1 MSFFYYIMNIEGQAK
16 ESLEMI
22 YQVSDLNIINNEHY
36 NTIKD
41 KCFTTLEEIPLS
53 NHYVIDT
60 ETCRTQKEMLLDTN
74 MEQQVKTYAF
84 GAMAI
89 GDKDNNM
96 FVCETWEMFFENV
109 YNTIANN
116 LNFYLKK
123 NQKRD
128 KKNLDVTIKVG
139 VHNVKYE
146 NSFMQYVL
154 NNLGYVYST
163 GVIAYNDKKGCSFN
177 KVMLDTG
184 CYNITQANGVHYGA
198 KVCLQ
203 DTIKHQKVITK
214 GKNKGKVTD
223 QEVKIYIE
231 FWDTLKVAQTSLEK
245 AYKFVEMEEMYYKLN
260 NEYDYD
266 RVREDGH
273 ILDAL
278 ELEYLYNDL
287 YATKKLV
294 EDFYYDTLLTF
305 QGKEKT
311 IYLSDNLKTSASI
324 AFNTAIAYT
333 FSNGE
338 SEIMDIK
345 EARENFN
352 EHFEID
358 KRIELSQK
366 IKDMERYSYRGGWT
380 HANLKYINQIV
391 EKHGVSID
399 KNSSYPA
406 QMCYGLL
413 PYGAPIEFDSIEE
426 MRAYMEEMNID
437 MSDHVYIINTGF
449 DYVKP
454 KKKEYD
460 LEVIQLGSVNATME
474 FKKMSFE
481 MEGKVIQNG
490 NTFINR
496 NYWDNENKIQIYKK
510 GVQEIANYSFTITN
524 VEHDFLNKYYDFG
537 YHAELDFIDEDIT
550 FSELKTGKVL
560 LYKAERGLLREY
572 IEELYLMKDE
582 VKRRINKGE
591 KGLDAL
597 YSSIKVLLNS
607 LYGKFGSKVRKT
619 LDNLFLNDDGIFS
632 WDIGCKKELREN
644 GNEIDLL
651 EYDSEEYYVPF
662 ASFVTANAR
671 VEIQTMIIE
680 AIGVENFLYT
690 DTDSIYCSLTKE
702 QLIEALKKIDYELD
716 GYELGKWDLEHVF
729 DKFKSL
735 GAKKY
740 MLYDT
745 KSESICVAC
754 AGVPKKAQ
762 SILAKQ
768 GFNEF
773 YLGKAIEGKLQSKQV
788 KGGTLLTNID
798 FVIQN
803 TTYVPH

>member
-1 MSFFYYIMNIEGQAK
+1 MK
-16 ESLEMI
+16 
-22 YQVSDLNIINNEHY
+22 YQVTKLNVINQEHY
-36 NTIKD
+36 DIIKD
-41 KCFTTLEEIPLS
+41 KCFTELSEIPLTT
-53 NHYVIDT
+53 HYVLDT
-60 ETCRTQKEMLLDTN
+60 ETCRTNEEMLLNTN
-74 MEQQVKTYAF
+74 MEQEVKTYAV
-84 GAMAI
+84 GVMSV
-89 GDKDNNM
+89 GDKDSNM
-96 FVCETWEMFFENV
+96 FVCETWEMFFENIYKTV
-109 YNTIANN
+109 QAN
-116 LNFYLKK
+116 LKFYLKN

-128 KKNLDVTIKVG
+128 KKNLDITIKIG

-154 NNLGYVYST
+154 NNLGYIYST

-184 CYNITQANGVHYGA
+184 CYNMTQANGVHYGA
-198 KVCLQ
+198 KVCLK
-203 DTIKHQKVITK
+203 DTIINQKIISK
-214 GKNKGKVTD
+214 GKNKGKLVE
-223 QEVKIYIE
+223 QEIKIYLE

-245 AYKFVEMEEMYYKLN
+245 AHKFVEMDEMYYKLN
-260 NEYDYD
+260 TEYNYD
-266 RVREDGH
+266 KVRSNGH

-294 EDFYYDTLLTF
+294 EDFYYATLLTF

-311 IYLSDNLKTSASI
+311 IYLNDNLKTSASI

-338 SEIMDIK
+338 NEITDIK
-345 EARENFN
+345 GARENFN

-358 KRIELSQK
+358 KRIELKQE
-366 IKDMERYSYRGGWT
+366 IKDMERLSYRGGWT
-380 HANLKYINQIV
+380 HANLKHINKIV
-391 EKHGVSID
+391 EKQGVSID

-413 PYGAPIEFDSIEE
+413 PYGAPIEFNSIKDMKE
-426 MRAYMEEMNID
+426 YMKENELTMD
-437 MSDHVYIINTGF
+437 DHVFIINTGF
-449 DYVKP
+449 DYVRP
-454 KKKEYD
+454 KSEKYD

-481 MEGKVIQNG
+481 HGAKVVQNG

-496 NYWDNENKIQIYKK
+496 NYWGEDNKIQIYKK
-510 GVQEIANYSFTITN
+510 GCEEIANYNFTITN
-524 VEHDFLNKYYDFG
+524 VEYDFLNKYYEFG
-537 YHAELDFIDEDIT
+537 YHGEIDFIDDEIT
-550 FSELKTGKVL
+550 FEGLRTGKVL
-560 LYKAERGLLREY
+560 LYKAERGILREY

-619 LDNLFLNDDGIFS
+619 LDNLFLNDEGIFS

-671 VEIQTMIIE
+671 VEIQTMVIE

-702 QLIEALKKIDYELD
+702 QLIEALKKINYELD
-716 GYELGKWDLEHVF
+716 GYELGKWDLEHEF
-729 DKFKSL
+729 NKFKSL

-745 KSESICVAC
+745 KIEKICVAC

-768 GFNEF
+768 GFDKF

-803 TTYVPH
+803 TTYIPH

>member
-1 MSFFYYIMNIEGQAK
+1 MK
-16 ESLEMI
+16 
-22 YQVSDLNIINNEHY
+22 YQVAKLNVINEEHY
-36 NTIKD
+36 NIIKE
-41 KCFTTLEEIPLS
+41 KCFTELSEIPLT
-53 NHYVIDT
+53 NHYVLDT
-60 ETCRTQKEMLLDTN
+60 ETCRTNKAMLLDTN
-74 MEQQVKTYAF
+74 MEQEVKTYAV
-84 GAMAI
+84 GVMSV

-96 FVCETWEMFFENV
+96 FVCETWEMFFENIYKTV
-109 YNTIANN
+109 QAN
-116 LNFYLKK
+116 LNFYLKN

-128 KKNLDVTIKVG
+128 KKNLDITIKVG

-184 CYNITQANGVHYGA
+184 CYNITQANGVHYGS
-198 KVCLQ
+198 KVCLK
-203 DTIKHQKVITK
+203 DTIINQKIISK
-214 GKNKGKVTD
+214 GKNKGKLVE
-223 QEVKIYIE
+223 QEIKIYLE

-245 AYKFVEMEEMYYKLN
+245 AHKFVEMDEMYYKLN
-260 NEYDYD
+260 EEYDYD
-266 RVREDGH
+266 KVRSNGH

-294 EDFYYDTLLTF
+294 EDFYYNTLLTF
-305 QGKEKT
+305 KGKEKT
-311 IYLSDNLKTSASI
+311 IYLNDNLKTSASI

-338 SEIMDIK
+338 SEITDIK
-345 EARENFN
+345 GARELFN

-358 KRIELSQK
+358 KRIGLKQE
-366 IKDMERYSYRGGWT
+366 IKDMERLSYRGGWT
-380 HANLKYINQIV
+380 HANLKHINNIV
-391 EKHGVSID
+391 EKNGTSID

-406 QMCYGLL
+406 QMCFGLL
-413 PYGAPIEFDSIEE
+413 PYGAPIEFNSIED
-426 MRAYMEEMNID
+426 MREYMKENNLAMDN
-437 MSDHVYIINTGF
+437 HVFIINTGF
-449 DYVKP
+449 DYVRP
-454 KKKEYD
+454 KCEKYD

-474 FKKMSFE
+474 FKKMAFKH
-481 MEGKVIQNG
+481 EGKVVQNG

-496 NYWDNENKIQIYKK
+496 NYWDEDNKIQIYKK
-510 GVQEIANYSFTITN
+510 GCEEIANYNFTITN
-524 VEHDFLNKYYDFG
+524 VEYDFLSKYYEFG
-537 YHAELDFIDEDIT
+537 YHSEIDFIDDEIT
-550 FSELKTGKVL
+550 FGELKTGKVL
-560 LYKAERGLLREY
+560 LYKAEKGLLREY

-619 LDNLFLNDDGIFS
+619 LDNLFLNDEGIFA
-632 WDIGCKKELREN
+632 WDIGCKKELRRNE
-644 GNEIDLL
+644 NEIDLL

-662 ASFVTANAR
+662 ASFVTAYAR
-671 VEIQTMIIE
+671 VEIQTIVIE
-680 AIGVENFLYT
+680 AIGVDNFLYT

-702 QLIEALKKIDYELD
+702 QLIEALKKINYELD
-716 GYELGKWDLEHVF
+716 GYELGKWDLEHEF
-729 DKFKSL
+729 NKFKSL

-745 KSESICVAC
+745 KSEKICVAC

-773 YLGKAIEGKLQSKQV
+773 YLGKAIDGKLQSKQV

-803 TTYVPH
+803 TTYIAH

>member
-1 MSFFYYIMNIEGQAK
+1 MK
-16 ESLEMI
+16 
-22 YQVSDLNIINNEHY
+22 YQVTKLNVINQEHY
-36 NTIKD
+36 DIIKD
-41 KCFTTLEEIPLS
+41 KCFTELSEIPLTT
-53 NHYVIDT
+53 HYVLDT
-60 ETCRTQKEMLLDTN
+60 ETCRTKEEMLLNTN
-74 MEQQVKTYAF
+74 MEQEVKTYAV
-84 GAMAI
+84 GVMSV
-89 GDKDNNM
+89 GDKDSNM
-96 FVCETWEMFFENV
+96 FVCETWEMFFENIYKTV
-109 YNTIANN
+109 QAN
-116 LNFYLKK
+116 LKFYLKN

-128 KKNLDVTIKVG
+128 KKNLDITIKIG

-154 NNLGYVYST
+154 NNLGYIYSA

-198 KVCLQ
+198 KVCLK
-203 DTIKHQKVITK
+203 DTIINQKIISK
-214 GKNKGKVTD
+214 GKNKGKLVE
-223 QEVKIYIE
+223 QEIKIYLE

-245 AYKFVEMEEMYYKLN
+245 AHKFVEMDEMYYKLN
-260 NEYDYD
+260 TEYNYD
-266 RVREDGH
+266 KVRSNGH

-294 EDFYYDTLLTF
+294 EDFYYATLLTF

-311 IYLSDNLKTSASI
+311 IYLNDNLKTSASI

-338 SEIMDIK
+338 NEITDIK
-345 EARENFN
+345 GARENFN

-358 KRIELSQK
+358 KRIELKQE
-366 IKDMERYSYRGGWT
+366 IKDMERLSYRGGWT
-380 HANLKYINQIV
+380 HANLKHINKIV
-391 EKHGVSID
+391 EKQGVSID

-413 PYGAPIEFDSIEE
+413 PYGAPIEFNSIEDMKE
-426 MRAYMEEMNID
+426 YMKENELTMD
-437 MSDHVYIINTGF
+437 DHVFIINTGF
-449 DYVKP
+449 DYVRP
-454 KKKEYD
+454 KSEKYD

-481 MEGKVIQNG
+481 HGAKVVQNG

-496 NYWDNENKIQIYKK
+496 NYWGEDNKIQIYKK
-510 GVQEIANYSFTITN
+510 GCEEIANYNFTITN
-524 VEHDFLNKYYDFG
+524 VEYDFLNKYYEFG
-537 YHAELDFIDEDIT
+537 YHGEIDFIDDEIT
-550 FSELKTGKVL
+550 FEGLRTGKVL
-560 LYKAERGLLREY
+560 LYKAERGILREY

-619 LDNLFLNDDGIFS
+619 LDNLFLNDEGIFS

-671 VEIQTMIIE
+671 VEIQTMVIE

-702 QLIEALKKIDYELD
+702 QLIEALKKINYELD
-716 GYELGKWDLEHVF
+716 GYELGKWDLEHEF
-729 DKFKSL
+729 NKFKSL

-745 KSESICVAC
+745 KIEKICVAC

-768 GFNEF
+768 GFDKF

-803 TTYVPH
+803 TTYIPH

>member
-1 MSFFYYIMNIEGQAK
+1 MK
-16 ESLEMI
+16 
-22 YQVSDLNIINNEHY
+22 YQVTKLNVINQEHY
-36 NTIKD
+36 DIIKD
-41 KCFTTLEEIPLS
+41 KCFTELSEIPLTT
-53 NHYVIDT
+53 HYVLDT
-60 ETCRTQKEMLLDTN
+60 ETCRTNEEMLLNTN
-74 MEQQVKTYAF
+74 MEQEVKTYAV
-84 GAMAI
+84 GVMSV
-89 GDKDNNM
+89 GDKDSNM
-96 FVCETWEMFFENV
+96 FVCETWEMFFENIYKTV
-109 YNTIANN
+109 QAN
-116 LNFYLKK
+116 LKFYLKN

-128 KKNLDVTIKVG
+128 KKNLDITIKIG

-154 NNLGYVYST
+154 NNLGYIYSA

-198 KVCLQ
+198 KVCLK
-203 DTIKHQKVITK
+203 DTIINQKIISK
-214 GKNKGKVTD
+214 GKNKGKLVE
-223 QEVKIYIE
+223 QEIKIYLE

-245 AYKFVEMEEMYYKLN
+245 AHKFVEMDEMYYKLN
-260 NEYDYD
+260 TEYNYD
-266 RVREDGH
+266 KVRSNGH

-294 EDFYYDTLLTF
+294 EDFYYATLLTF

-311 IYLSDNLKTSASI
+311 IYLNDNLKTSASI

-338 SEIMDIK
+338 NEITDIK
-345 EARENFN
+345 GARENFN

-358 KRIELSQK
+358 KRIELKQE
-366 IKDMERYSYRGGWT
+366 IKDMERLSYRGGWT
-380 HANLKYINQIV
+380 HANLKHINKIV
-391 EKHGVSID
+391 EKQGVSID

-413 PYGAPIEFDSIEE
+413 PYGAPIEFNSIKDMKE
-426 MRAYMEEMNID
+426 YMKENELTMD
-437 MSDHVYIINTGF
+437 DHVFIINTGF
-449 DYVKP
+449 DYVRP
-454 KKKEYD
+454 KSEKYD

-481 MEGKVIQNG
+481 HGGKVVQNG

-496 NYWDNENKIQIYKK
+496 NYWDEDNKIQIYKK
-510 GVQEIANYSFTITN
+510 GCEEIANYNFTITN
-524 VEHDFLNKYYDFG
+524 VEYDFLNKYYEFG
-537 YHAELDFIDEDIT
+537 YHGEIDFIDDEIT
-550 FSELKTGKVL
+550 FEGLRTGKVL
-560 LYKAERGLLREY
+560 LYKAERGILREY

-619 LDNLFLNDDGIFS
+619 LDNLFLNDEGIFS

-671 VEIQTMIIE
+671 VEIQTMVIE

-702 QLIEALKKIDYELD
+702 QLIEALKKINYELD
-716 GYELGKWDLEHVF
+716 GYELGKWDLEHEF
-729 DKFKSL
+729 NKFKSL

-745 KSESICVAC
+745 KIEKICVAC

-768 GFNEF
+768 GFDKF

-803 TTYVPH
+803 TTYIPH

>member
-1 MSFFYYIMNIEGQAK
+1 MK
-16 ESLEMI
+16 
-22 YQVSDLNIINNEHY
+22 YQVTKLNVINQEHY
-36 NTIKD
+36 DIIKD
-41 KCFTTLEEIPLS
+41 KCFTELSEIPLTT
-53 NHYVIDT
+53 HYVLDT
-60 ETCRTQKEMLLDTN
+60 ETCRTNEEMLLNTN
-74 MEQQVKTYAF
+74 MEQEVKTYAV
-84 GAMAI
+84 GVMSV
-89 GDKDNNM
+89 GDKDSNM
-96 FVCETWEMFFENV
+96 FVCETWEMFFENIYKTV
-109 YNTIANN
+109 QAN
-116 LNFYLKK
+116 LKFYLKN

-128 KKNLDVTIKVG
+128 KKNLDITIKIG

-154 NNLGYVYST
+154 NNLGYIYSA

-198 KVCLQ
+198 KVCLK
-203 DTIKHQKVITK
+203 DTIINQKIISK
-214 GKNKGKVTD
+214 GKNKGKLVE
-223 QEVKIYIE
+223 QEIKIYLE

-245 AYKFVEMEEMYYKLN
+245 AHKFVEMDEMYYKLN
-260 NEYDYD
+260 TEYNYD
-266 RVREDGH
+266 KVRSNGH

-311 IYLSDNLKTSASI
+311 IYLNDNLKTSASI

-338 SEIMDIK
+338 NEITDIK
-345 EARENFN
+345 GARENFN

-358 KRIELSQK
+358 KRIELKQE
-366 IKDMERYSYRGGWT
+366 IKDMERLSYRGGWT
-380 HANLKYINQIV
+380 HANLKHINKIV
-391 EKHGVSID
+391 EKQGVSID

-413 PYGAPIEFDSIEE
+413 PYGAPIEFNSIEDMKE
-426 MRAYMEEMNID
+426 YMKENELTMD
-437 MSDHVYIINTGF
+437 DHVFIINTGF
-449 DYVKP
+449 DYVRP
-454 KKKEYD
+454 KSEKYD

-481 MEGKVIQNG
+481 HGAKVVQNG

-496 NYWDNENKIQIYKK
+496 NYWGEDNKIQIYKK
-510 GVQEIANYSFTITN
+510 GCEEIANYNFTITN
-524 VEHDFLNKYYDFG
+524 VEYDFLNKYYEFG
-537 YHAELDFIDEDIT
+537 YHGEIDFIDDEIT
-550 FSELKTGKVL
+550 FEGLRTGKVL
-560 LYKAERGLLREY
+560 LYKAERGILREY

-619 LDNLFLNDDGIFS
+619 LDNLFLNDEGIFS

-671 VEIQTMIIE
+671 VEIQTMVIE

-702 QLIEALKKIDYELD
+702 QLIEALKKINYELD
-716 GYELGKWDLEHVF
+716 GYELGKWDLEHEF
-729 DKFKSL
+729 NKFKSL

-745 KSESICVAC
+745 KIEKICVAC

-768 GFNEF
+768 GFDKF

-803 TTYVPH
+803 TIYIPH

>member
-1 MSFFYYIMNIEGQAK
+1 MK
-16 ESLEMI
+16 
-22 YQVSDLNIINNEHY
+22 YQVTKLNVINQEHY
-36 NTIKD
+36 DIIKE
-41 KCFTTLEEIPLS
+41 KCFTELSEIPLT
-53 NHYVIDT
+53 NHYVLDT
-60 ETCRTQKEMLLDTN
+60 ETCRTSREMLLDTN
-74 MEQQVKTYAF
+74 MEQEVKSYAV
-84 GAMAI
+84 GVMSV

-96 FVCETWEMFFENV
+96 FVCETWEMFFENIYKTV
-109 YNTIANN
+109 QANS
-116 LNFYLKK
+116 NFYLKN

-128 KKNLDVTIKVG
+128 KKNLDITIKIG

-154 NNLGYVYST
+154 NNLGYVYSA

-198 KVCLQ
+198 KVCLK
-203 DTIKHQKVITK
+203 DTIINQKIISK
-214 GKNKGKVTD
+214 GKNKGKIVD
-223 QEVKIYIE
+223 QEIKIYLE

-245 AYKFVEMEEMYYKLN
+245 AHKFVEMDEMYYKLN
-260 NEYDYD
+260 KEYDYD
-266 RVREDGH
+266 MVRDNGH

-305 QGKEKT
+305 QGKDKT

-338 SEIMDIK
+338 NEITDIK

-358 KRIELSQK
+358 KRIELKQE
-366 IKDMERYSYRGGWT
+366 IKDMERLSYRGGWT
-380 HANLKYINQIV
+380 HANLKHINKIV
-391 EKHGVSID
+391 EKQGVSID

-413 PYGAPIEFDSIEE
+413 PYGAPIEFNSIEDMKE
-426 MRAYMEEMNID
+426 YMNENELTMDN
-437 MSDHVYIINTGF
+437 HVFIINSGF
-449 DYVKP
+449 DYVRP
-454 KKKEYD
+454 KCEKYD
-460 LEVIQLGSVNATME
+460 LEVIQLGSVNATRE
-474 FKKMSFE
+474 FKKMVFE
-481 MEGKVIQNG
+481 HEGKVVQNG

-496 NYWDNENKIQIYKK
+496 NYWNEGSKIQIYKK
-510 GVQEIANYSFTITN
+510 GCEEIANYNFTITN
-524 VEHDFLNKYYDFG
+524 VEYDFLNKYYEFG
-537 YHAELDFIDEDIT
+537 YHGEIDFIDDEIT
-550 FSELKTGKVL
+550 FEGLRTGKVL
-560 LYKAERGLLREY
+560 LYKAERGILREY

-619 LDNLFLNDDGIFS
+619 LDKLFLNDDGIFS

-671 VEIQTMIIE
+671 VEIQTMVIE

-702 QLIEALKKIDYELD
+702 QLIEALKKINYELD
-716 GYELGKWDLEHVF
+716 GYELGKWDLEHEF

-740 MLYDT
+740 MLHDT
-745 KSESICVAC
+745 NSNKLCVAC

>member
-1 MSFFYYIMNIEGQAK
+1 MK
-16 ESLEMI
+16 
-22 YQVSDLNIINNEHY
+22 YQVTKLNVINQEHY
-36 NTIKD
+36 DIIKE
-41 KCFTTLEEIPLS
+41 KCFTELSEIPLT
-53 NHYVIDT
+53 NHYVLDT
-60 ETCRTQKEMLLDTN
+60 ETCRTSREMLLDTN
-74 MEQQVKTYAF
+74 MEQEVKSYAV
-84 GAMAI
+84 GVMSV

-96 FVCETWEMFFENV
+96 FVCETWEMFFENIYKTV
-109 YNTIANN
+109 QAN
-116 LNFYLKK
+116 LNFYLKN

-128 KKNLDVTIKVG
+128 KKNLDITIKIG

-198 KVCLQ
+198 KVCLK
-203 DTIKHQKVITK
+203 DTIINQKIISK
-214 GKNKGKVTD
+214 GKNKGKIVD
-223 QEVKIYIE
+223 QEIKIYLE

-245 AYKFVEMEEMYYKLN
+245 AHKFVEMDEMYYKLN
-260 NEYDYD
+260 KEYDYD
-266 RVREDGH
+266 MVRDNGY

-305 QGKEKT
+305 QGKDKT

-338 SEIMDIK
+338 NEITDIK

-358 KRIELSQK
+358 KRIELKQE
-366 IKDMERYSYRGGWT
+366 IKDMERLSYRGGWT
-380 HANLKYINQIV
+380 HANLKHINKIV
-391 EKHGVSID
+391 EKQGVSID

-413 PYGAPIEFDSIEE
+413 PYGAPIEFNSIEDMKE
-426 MRAYMEEMNID
+426 YMNENELTMDN
-437 MSDHVYIINTGF
+437 HVFIINSGF
-449 DYVKP
+449 DYVRP
-454 KKKEYD
+454 KCEKYD
-460 LEVIQLGSVNATME
+460 LEVIQLGSVNATRE
-474 FKKMSFE
+474 FKKMAFE
-481 MEGKVIQNG
+481 HEGKVVQNG

-496 NYWDNENKIQIYKK
+496 NYWNEDSKIQIYKK
-510 GVQEIANYSFTITN
+510 GCEEIANYNFTITN
-524 VEHDFLNKYYDFG
+524 VEYDFLNKYYEFG
-537 YHAELDFIDEDIT
+537 YHGEIDFIDDEIT
-550 FSELKTGKVL
+550 FEGLRTGKVL
-560 LYKAERGLLREY
+560 LYKAERGILREY

-671 VEIQTMIIE
+671 VEIQTMVIE

-702 QLIEALKKIDYELD
+702 QLIEALKKINYELD
-716 GYELGKWDLEHVF
+716 GYELGKWDLEHEF

-740 MLYDT
+740 MLHDT
-745 KSESICVAC
+745 NSNKLCVAC

-773 YLGKAIEGKLQSKQV
+773 YLGKVIEGKLQSKQV

>member
-1 MSFFYYIMNIEGQAK
+1 MK
-16 ESLEMI
+16 
-22 YQVSDLNIINNEHY
+22 YQVTKLNVINQEHY
-36 NTIKD
+36 DIIKD
-41 KCFTTLEEIPLS
+41 KCFTELSEIPLTT
-53 NHYVIDT
+53 HYVLDT
-60 ETCRTQKEMLLDTN
+60 ETCRTKEEMLLNTN
-74 MEQQVKTYAF
+74 MEQEVKTYAV
-84 GAMAI
+84 GVMSV
-89 GDKDNNM
+89 GDKDSNM
-96 FVCETWEMFFENV
+96 FVCETWEMFFENIYKTV
-109 YNTIANN
+109 QAN
-116 LNFYLKK
+116 LKFYLKN

-128 KKNLDVTIKVG
+128 KKNLDITIKIG

-154 NNLGYVYST
+154 NNLGYIYSA

-198 KVCLQ
+198 KVCLK
-203 DTIKHQKVITK
+203 DTIINQKIISK
-214 GKNKGKVTD
+214 GKNKGKLVE
-223 QEVKIYIE
+223 QEIKIYLE

-245 AYKFVEMEEMYYKLN
+245 AHKFVEMDEMYYKLN
-260 NEYDYD
+260 TEYNYD
-266 RVREDGH
+266 KVRSNGH

-294 EDFYYDTLLTF
+294 EDFYYATLLTF

-311 IYLSDNLKTSASI
+311 IYLNDNLKTSASI

-338 SEIMDIK
+338 NEITDIK
-345 EARENFN
+345 GARENFN

-358 KRIELSQK
+358 KRIELKQE
-366 IKDMERYSYRGGWT
+366 IKDMERLSYRGGWT
-380 HANLKYINQIV
+380 HANLKHINKIV
-391 EKHGVSID
+391 EKQGVSID

-413 PYGAPIEFDSIEE
+413 PYGAPIEFNSIEDMKE
-426 MRAYMEEMNID
+426 YMKENELTMD
-437 MSDHVYIINTGF
+437 DHVFIINTGF
-449 DYVKP
+449 DYVRP
-454 KKKEYD
+454 KSEKYD

-481 MEGKVIQNG
+481 HGAKVVQNG

-496 NYWDNENKIQIYKK
+496 NYWDEDNKIQIYKK
-510 GVQEIANYSFTITN
+510 GCEEIANYNFTITN
-524 VEHDFLNKYYDFG
+524 VEYDFLNKYYEFG
-537 YHAELDFIDEDIT
+537 YHGEIDFIDDEIT
-550 FSELKTGKVL
+550 FEGLRTGKVL
-560 LYKAERGLLREY
+560 LYKAERGILREY

-619 LDNLFLNDDGIFS
+619 LDNLFLNDEGIFS

-671 VEIQTMIIE
+671 VEIQTMVIE

-702 QLIEALKKIDYELD
+702 QLIEALKKINYELD
-716 GYELGKWDLEHVF
+716 GYELGKWDLEHEF
-729 DKFKSL
+729 NKFKSL

-745 KSESICVAC
+745 KIEKICVAC

-768 GFNEF
+768 GFDKF

-803 TTYVPH
+803 TTYIPH

>member
-1 MSFFYYIMNIEGQAK
+1 MK
-16 ESLEMI
+16 
-22 YQVSDLNIINNEHY
+22 YQVTKLNVINQEHY
-36 NTIKD
+36 DIIKD
-41 KCFTTLEEIPLS
+41 KCFTELSEIPLTT
-53 NHYVIDT
+53 HYVLDT
-60 ETCRTQKEMLLDTN
+60 ETCRTNEEMLLNTN
-74 MEQQVKTYAF
+74 MEQEVKTYAV
-84 GAMAI
+84 GVMSV
-89 GDKDNNM
+89 GDKDSNM
-96 FVCETWEMFFENV
+96 FVCETWEMFFENIYKTV
-109 YNTIANN
+109 QAN
-116 LNFYLKK
+116 LKFYLKN

-128 KKNLDVTIKVG
+128 KKNLDITIKIG

-154 NNLGYVYST
+154 NNLGYIYST

-184 CYNITQANGVHYGA
+184 CYNMTQANGVHYGA
-198 KVCLQ
+198 KVCLK
-203 DTIKHQKVITK
+203 DTIINQKIISK
-214 GKNKGKVTD
+214 GKNKGKLVE
-223 QEVKIYIE
+223 QEIKIYLE

-245 AYKFVEMEEMYYKLN
+245 AHKFVEMDEMYYKLN
-260 NEYDYD
+260 TEYNYD
-266 RVREDGH
+266 KVRSNGH

-294 EDFYYDTLLTF
+294 EDFYYATLLTF

-311 IYLSDNLKTSASI
+311 IYLNDNLKTSASI

-338 SEIMDIK
+338 NEITDIK
-345 EARENFN
+345 GARENFN

-358 KRIELSQK
+358 KRIELKQE
-366 IKDMERYSYRGGWT
+366 IKDMERLSYRGGWT
-380 HANLKYINQIV
+380 HANLKHINKIV
-391 EKHGVSID
+391 EKQGVSID

-413 PYGAPIEFDSIEE
+413 PYGAPIEFNSIKDMKE
-426 MRAYMEEMNID
+426 YMKENELTMD
-437 MSDHVYIINTGF
+437 DHVFIINTGF
-449 DYVKP
+449 DYVRP
-454 KKKEYD
+454 KSEKYD

-481 MEGKVIQNG
+481 HGGKVVQNG

-496 NYWDNENKIQIYKK
+496 NYWGEDNKIQIYKK
-510 GVQEIANYSFTITN
+510 GCEEIANYNFTITN
-524 VEHDFLNKYYDFG
+524 VEYDFLNKYYEFG
-537 YHAELDFIDEDIT
+537 YHGEIDFIDDEIT
-550 FSELKTGKVL
+550 FEGLRTGKVL
-560 LYKAERGLLREY
+560 LYKAERGILREY

-619 LDNLFLNDDGIFS
+619 LDNLFLNDEGIFS

-671 VEIQTMIIE
+671 VEIQTMVIE

-702 QLIEALKKIDYELD
+702 QLIEALKKINYELD
-716 GYELGKWDLEHVF
+716 GYELGKWDLEHEF
-729 DKFKSL
+729 NKFKSL

-745 KSESICVAC
+745 KIEKICVAC

-768 GFNEF
+768 GFDKF

-803 TTYVPH
+803 TTYIPH

>member
-1 MSFFYYIMNIEGQAK
+1 MK
-16 ESLEMI
+16 
-22 YQVSDLNIINNEHY
+22 YQVTKLNVINQEHY
-36 NTIKD
+36 DIIKD
-41 KCFTTLEEIPLS
+41 KCFTELSEIPLTT
-53 NHYVIDT
+53 HYVLDT
-60 ETCRTQKEMLLDTN
+60 ETCRTNEEMLLNTN
-74 MEQQVKTYAF
+74 MEQEVKTYAV
-84 GAMAI
+84 GVMSV
-89 GDKDNNM
+89 GDKDSNM
-96 FVCETWEMFFENV
+96 FVCETWEMFFENIYKTV
-109 YNTIANN
+109 QAN
-116 LNFYLKK
+116 LKFYLKN

-128 KKNLDVTIKVG
+128 KKNLDITIKIG

-154 NNLGYVYST
+154 NNLGYIYST

-184 CYNITQANGVHYGA
+184 CYNMTQANGVHYGA
-198 KVCLQ
+198 KVCLK
-203 DTIKHQKVITK
+203 DTIINQKIISK
-214 GKNKGKVTD
+214 GKNKGKLVE
-223 QEVKIYIE
+223 QEIKIYLE

-245 AYKFVEMEEMYYKLN
+245 AHKFVEMDEMYYKLN
-260 NEYDYD
+260 TEYNYD
-266 RVREDGH
+266 KVRSNGH

-311 IYLSDNLKTSASI
+311 IYLNDNLKTSASI

-338 SEIMDIK
+338 NEITDIK
-345 EARENFN
+345 GARENFN

-358 KRIELSQK
+358 KRIELKQE
-366 IKDMERYSYRGGWT
+366 IKDMERLSYRGGWT
-380 HANLKYINQIV
+380 HANLKHINKIV
-391 EKHGVSID
+391 EKQGVSID

-413 PYGAPIEFDSIEE
+413 PYGAPIEFNSIKDMKE
-426 MRAYMEEMNID
+426 YMKENELTMD
-437 MSDHVYIINTGF
+437 DHVFIINTGF
-449 DYVKP
+449 DYVRP
-454 KKKEYD
+454 KSEKYD

-481 MEGKVIQNG
+481 HGAKVVQNG

-496 NYWDNENKIQIYKK
+496 NYWGEDNKIQIYKK
-510 GVQEIANYSFTITN
+510 GCEEIANYNFTITN
-524 VEHDFLNKYYDFG
+524 VEYDFLNKYYEFG
-537 YHAELDFIDEDIT
+537 YHGEIDFIDDEIT
-550 FSELKTGKVL
+550 FEGLRTGKVL
-560 LYKAERGLLREY
+560 LYKAERGILREY

-619 LDNLFLNDDGIFS
+619 LDNLFLNDEGIFS

-671 VEIQTMIIE
+671 VEIQTMVIE

-702 QLIEALKKIDYELD
+702 QLIEALKKINYELD
-716 GYELGKWDLEHVF
+716 GYELGKWDLEHEF
-729 DKFKSL
+729 NKFKSL

-745 KSESICVAC
+745 KIEKICVAC

-768 GFNEF
+768 GFDKF

-803 TTYVPH
+803 TTYIPH

>member
-1 MSFFYYIMNIEGQAK
+1 MKYK
-16 ESLEMI
+16 
-22 YQVSDLNIINNEHY
+22 VTKLNVINQEHY
-36 NTIKD
+36 NIIKD
-41 KCFTTLEEIPLS
+41 KCFTELSEIPLS
-53 NHYVIDT
+53 NHYVLDT
-60 ETCRTQKEMLLDTN
+60 ETCRISEEMLLDTN
-74 MEQQVKTYAF
+74 MEQEVKTYAV
-84 GAMAI
+84 GVMSV

-96 FVCETWEMFFENV
+96 FVCETWEMFFENIYKTV
-109 YNTIANN
+109 QAN
-116 LNFYLKK
+116 LSYYLKN

-128 KKNLDVTIKVG
+128 KKNLDITIKIG

-154 NNLGYVYST
+154 NNLGYIYSA

-177 KVMLDTG
+177 KVVLDTG

-198 KVCLQ
+198 KVCLK
-203 DTIKHQKVITK
+203 DTIINQKIISK
-214 GKNKGKVTD
+214 GKNKGKLVE
-223 QEVKIYIE
+223 QEIKIYLE

-245 AYKFVEMEEMYYKLN
+245 AHKFVEMDEMYYKLN
-260 NEYDYD
+260 EEYNYD
-266 RVREDGH
+266 KVRANGH

-338 SEIMDIK
+338 SEITDIK
-345 EARENFN
+345 GARELFN
-352 EHFEID
+352 EHFEIG
-358 KRIELSQK
+358 KRIDLKQE
-366 IKDMERYSYRGGWT
+366 IKDMERLSYRGGWT
-380 HANLKYINQIV
+380 HANLKHINKVV
-391 EKHGVSID
+391 EKNGTSID

-406 QMCYGLL
+406 QMCFGLL
-413 PYGAPIEFDSIEE
+413 PYGAPMEFNSIED
-426 MRAYMEEMNID
+426 MREYMKENELTMD
-437 MSDHVYIINTGF
+437 DHVFIINTGF
-449 DYVKP
+449 DYVRP
-454 KKKEYD
+454 KCKKYD

-474 FKKMSFE
+474 FKKMAFE
-481 MEGKVIQNG
+481 HEGKVVQNG

-496 NYWDNENKIQIYKK
+496 NYWDEDNKIQIYKK
-510 GVQEIANYSFTITN
+510 GCEEIANYNFTITN
-524 VEHDFLNKYYDFG
+524 VEYDFLNKYYEFG
-537 YHAELDFIDEDIT
+537 YHGEIDFIDDEIT
-550 FSELKTGKVL
+550 FEGLRTGKVL

-582 VKRRINKGE
+582 VKRRINNGE

-632 WDIGCKKELREN
+632 WDIGCKKELRQNE
-644 GNEIDLL
+644 NEIELL

-662 ASFVTANAR
+662 ASFVTAYAR
-671 VEIQTMIIE
+671 VEIQTMVIE
-680 AIGVENFLYT
+680 AIGVEDFLYT

-702 QLIEALKKIDYELD
+702 QLIEALKKINYELD

-729 DKFKSL
+729 NKFKSL

-740 MLYDT
+740 MLYDN
-745 KSESICVAC
+745 KINKICVAC

-762 SILAKQ
+762 AILAKQ

-803 TTYVPH
+803 TTYIPH

>member
-1 MSFFYYIMNIEGQAK
+1 MK
-16 ESLEMI
+16 
-22 YQVSDLNIINNEHY
+22 YQVTKLNVINQEHY
-36 NTIKD
+36 DIIKD
-41 KCFTTLEEIPLS
+41 KCFTELSEIPLTT
-53 NHYVIDT
+53 HYVLDT
-60 ETCRTQKEMLLDTN
+60 ETCRTKGEMLLDTN
-74 MEQQVKTYAF
+74 MEQEVKTYAV
-84 GAMAI
+84 GVMSV

-96 FVCETWEMFFENV
+96 FVCETWEMFFENIYKTV
-109 YNTIANN
+109 QAN
-116 LNFYLKK
+116 LNFYLKN
-123 NQKRD
+123 NQKRN
-128 KKNLDVTIKVG
+128 KKNLDITIKIG

-154 NNLGYVYST
+154 NNLGYVYSA

-198 KVCLQ
+198 KVCLK
-203 DTIKHQKVITK
+203 DTIINQKIISK
-214 GKNKGKVTD
+214 GKNKGKIVD
-223 QEVKIYIE
+223 QEIKIYLE

-245 AYKFVEMEEMYYKLN
+245 AHKFVEMNEMYYKLN
-260 NEYDYD
+260 KEYDYD
-266 RVREDGH
+266 MVRDNGH

-305 QGKEKT
+305 QGKDKT
-311 IYLSDNLKTSASI
+311 IYLNDNLKTSASI

-338 SEIMDIK
+338 SEITNIK

-358 KRIELSQK
+358 KRIELKQE
-366 IKDMERYSYRGGWT
+366 IKDMERLSYRGGWT
-380 HANLKYINQIV
+380 HANLKHINKIV
-391 EKHGVSID
+391 EKQGVSID

-413 PYGAPIEFDSIEE
+413 PYGAPIEFNSVED
-426 MRAYMEEMNID
+426 MKKYMNENELTMD
-437 MSDHVYIINTGF
+437 DHVFIINTGF
-449 DYVKP
+449 DYVRP
-454 KKKEYD
+454 KCDKYD

-474 FKKMSFE
+474 FKKMTFE
-481 MEGKVIQNG
+481 HEGKVVQNG

-496 NYWDNENKIQIYKK
+496 NYWDEDNKIQIYKK
-510 GVQEIANYSFTITN
+510 GCEEIANYNFTITN
-524 VEHDFLNKYYDFG
+524 VEYDFLNKYFEFG
-537 YHAELDFIDEDIT
+537 YHEEIDFIDNEIT
-550 FSELKTGKVL
+550 FEGLRTGKVL
-560 LYKAERGLLREY
+560 LYKAERGILREY

-671 VEIQTMIIE
+671 VEIQTMVIE
-680 AIGVENFLYT
+680 AIGVKNFLYT
-690 DTDSIYCSLTKE
+690 DTDSIYCSLTKK
-702 QLIEALKKIDYELD
+702 QLIEALKKINYELD
-716 GYELGKWDLEHVF
+716 GYELGKWDLEHEF

-740 MLYDT
+740 MIHDT
-745 KSESICVAC
+745 NSNKLCVAC

-798 FVIQN
+798 FVIQS
-803 TTYVPH
+803 TIYVPH

>member
-1 MSFFYYIMNIEGQAK
+1 MK
-16 ESLEMI
+16 
-22 YQVSDLNIINNEHY
+22 YQVTKLNVINQEHY
-36 NTIKD
+36 DIIKD
-41 KCFTTLEEIPLS
+41 KCFTELSEIPLTT
-53 NHYVIDT
+53 HYVLDT
-60 ETCRTQKEMLLDTN
+60 ETCRTNEEMLLNTN
-74 MEQQVKTYAF
+74 MEQEVKTYAV
-84 GAMAI
+84 GVMSV
-89 GDKDNNM
+89 GDKDSNM
-96 FVCETWEMFFENV
+96 FVCETWEMFFENIYKTV
-109 YNTIANN
+109 QAN
-116 LNFYLKK
+116 LKFYLKN

-128 KKNLDVTIKVG
+128 KKNLDITIKIG

-154 NNLGYVYST
+154 NNLGYIYST

-184 CYNITQANGVHYGA
+184 CYNMTQANGVHYGA
-198 KVCLQ
+198 KVCLK
-203 DTIKHQKVITK
+203 DTIINQKIISK
-214 GKNKGKVTD
+214 GKNKGKLVE
-223 QEVKIYIE
+223 QEIKIYLE

-245 AYKFVEMEEMYYKLN
+245 AHKFVEMDEMYYKLN
-260 NEYDYD
+260 TEYNYD
-266 RVREDGH
+266 KVRSNGH

-311 IYLSDNLKTSASI
+311 IYLNDNLKTSASI

-338 SEIMDIK
+338 NEITDIK
-345 EARENFN
+345 GARENFN

-358 KRIELSQK
+358 KRIELKQE
-366 IKDMERYSYRGGWT
+366 IKDMERLSYRGGWT
-380 HANLKYINQIV
+380 HANLKHINKIL
-391 EKHGVSID
+391 EKQGVSID

-413 PYGAPIEFDSIEE
+413 PYGAPIEFNSIEDMKE
-426 MRAYMEEMNID
+426 YMKENELTMD
-437 MSDHVYIINTGF
+437 DHVFIINTGF
-449 DYVKP
+449 DYVRP
-454 KKKEYD
+454 KSEKYD

-481 MEGKVIQNG
+481 HGAKVVQNG

-496 NYWDNENKIQIYKK
+496 NYWGEDNKIQIYKK
-510 GVQEIANYSFTITN
+510 GCEEIANYNFTITN
-524 VEHDFLNKYYDFG
+524 VEYDFLNKYYEFG
-537 YHAELDFIDEDIT
+537 YHGEIDFIDDEIT
-550 FSELKTGKVL
+550 FEGLRTGKVL
-560 LYKAERGLLREY
+560 LYKAERGILREY

-619 LDNLFLNDDGIFS
+619 LDNLFLNDEGIFS

-671 VEIQTMIIE
+671 VEIQTMVIE

-702 QLIEALKKIDYELD
+702 QLIEALKKINYELD
-716 GYELGKWDLEHVF
+716 GYELGKWDLEHEF
-729 DKFKSL
+729 NKFKSL

-745 KSESICVAC
+745 KIEKICVAC

-768 GFNEF
+768 GFDKF

-803 TTYVPH
+803 TTYIPH

>member
-1 MSFFYYIMNIEGQAK
+1 MK
-16 ESLEMI
+16 
-22 YQVSDLNIINNEHY
+22 YQVTKLNVINQEHY
-36 NTIKD
+36 DIIKD
-41 KCFTTLEEIPLS
+41 KCFTELSEIPLTT
-53 NHYVIDT
+53 HYVLDT
-60 ETCRTQKEMLLDTN
+60 ETCRTKEEMLLNTN
-74 MEQQVKTYAF
+74 MEQEVKTYAV
-84 GAMAI
+84 GVMSV
-89 GDKDNNM
+89 GDKDSNM
-96 FVCETWEMFFENV
+96 FVCETWEMFFENIYKTV
-109 YNTIANN
+109 QAN
-116 LNFYLKK
+116 LKFYLKN

-128 KKNLDVTIKVG
+128 KKNLDITIKIG

-154 NNLGYVYST
+154 NNLGYIYST

-184 CYNITQANGVHYGA
+184 CYNMTQANGVHYGA
-198 KVCLQ
+198 KVCLK
-203 DTIKHQKVITK
+203 DTIINQKIISK
-214 GKNKGKVTD
+214 GKNKGKLVE
-223 QEVKIYIE
+223 QEIKIYLE

-245 AYKFVEMEEMYYKLN
+245 AHKFVEMDEMYYKLN
-260 NEYDYD
+260 TEYNYD
-266 RVREDGH
+266 KVRSNGH

-294 EDFYYDTLLTF
+294 EDFYYATLLTF

-311 IYLSDNLKTSASI
+311 IYLNDNLKTSASI

-338 SEIMDIK
+338 NEITDIK
-345 EARENFN
+345 GARENFN

-358 KRIELSQK
+358 KRIELKQE
-366 IKDMERYSYRGGWT
+366 IKDMERLSYRGGWT
-380 HANLKYINQIV
+380 HANLKHINKIV
-391 EKHGVSID
+391 EKQGVSID

-413 PYGAPIEFDSIEE
+413 PYGAPIEFNSIEDMKE
-426 MRAYMEEMNID
+426 YMKENELTMD
-437 MSDHVYIINTGF
+437 DHVFIINTGF
-449 DYVKP
+449 DYVRP
-454 KKKEYD
+454 KSEKYD

-481 MEGKVIQNG
+481 HGAKVVQNG

-496 NYWDNENKIQIYKK
+496 NYWGEDNKIQIYKK
-510 GVQEIANYSFTITN
+510 GCEEIANYNFTITN
-524 VEHDFLNKYYDFG
+524 VEYDFLNKYYEFG
-537 YHAELDFIDEDIT
+537 YHGEIDFIDDEIT
-550 FSELKTGKVL
+550 FEGLRTGKVL
-560 LYKAERGLLREY
+560 LYKAERGILREY

-619 LDNLFLNDDGIFS
+619 LDNLFLNDEGIFS

-671 VEIQTMIIE
+671 VEIQTMVIE

-702 QLIEALKKIDYELD
+702 QLIEALKKINYELD
-716 GYELGKWDLEHVF
+716 GYELGKWDLEHEF
-729 DKFKSL
+729 NKFKSL

-745 KSESICVAC
+745 KIEKICVAC

-768 GFNEF
+768 GFDKF

-803 TTYVPH
+803 TTYIPH

>member
-1 MSFFYYIMNIEGQAK
+1 MK
-16 ESLEMI
+16 
-22 YQVSDLNIINNEHY
+22 YQVTKLNVINQEHY
-36 NTIKD
+36 DIIKD
-41 KCFTTLEEIPLS
+41 KCFTELSEIPLTT
-53 NHYVIDT
+53 HYVLDT
-60 ETCRTQKEMLLDTN
+60 ETCRTKEEMLLNTN
-74 MEQQVKTYAF
+74 MEQEVKIYAV
-84 GAMAI
+84 GVMSV
-89 GDKDNNM
+89 GDKDSNM
-96 FVCETWEMFFENV
+96 FVCETWEMFFENIYKTV
-109 YNTIANN
+109 QAN
-116 LNFYLKK
+116 LKFYLKN

-128 KKNLDVTIKVG
+128 KKNLDITIKIG

-154 NNLGYVYST
+154 NNLGYIYST

-184 CYNITQANGVHYGA
+184 CYNMTQANGVHYGA
-198 KVCLQ
+198 KVCLK
-203 DTIKHQKVITK
+203 DTIINQKIISK
-214 GKNKGKVTD
+214 GKNKGKLVE
-223 QEVKIYIE
+223 QEIKIYLE

-245 AYKFVEMEEMYYKLN
+245 AHKFVEMDEMYYKLN
-260 NEYDYD
+260 TEYNYD
-266 RVREDGH
+266 KVRSNGH

-294 EDFYYDTLLTF
+294 EDFYYATLLTF

-311 IYLSDNLKTSASI
+311 IYLNDNLKTSASI

-338 SEIMDIK
+338 NEITDIK
-345 EARENFN
+345 GARENFN

-358 KRIELSQK
+358 KRIELKQE
-366 IKDMERYSYRGGWT
+366 IKDMERLSYRGGWT
-380 HANLKYINQIV
+380 HANLKHINKIL
-391 EKHGVSID
+391 EKQGVSID

-413 PYGAPIEFDSIEE
+413 PYGAPIEFNSIKDMKE
-426 MRAYMEEMNID
+426 YMKENELTMD
-437 MSDHVYIINTGF
+437 DHVFIINTGF
-449 DYVKP
+449 DYVRP
-454 KKKEYD
+454 KSEKYD

-481 MEGKVIQNG
+481 HGAKVVQNG

-496 NYWDNENKIQIYKK
+496 NYWGEDNKIQIYKK
-510 GVQEIANYSFTITN
+510 GCEEIANYNFTITN
-524 VEHDFLNKYYDFG
+524 VEYDFLNKYYEFG
-537 YHAELDFIDEDIT
+537 YHGEIDFIDDEIT
-550 FSELKTGKVL
+550 FEGLRTGKVL
-560 LYKAERGLLREY
+560 LYKAERGILREY

-619 LDNLFLNDDGIFS
+619 LDNLFLNDEGIFS

-671 VEIQTMIIE
+671 VEIQTMVIE

-702 QLIEALKKIDYELD
+702 QLIEALKKINYELD
-716 GYELGKWDLEHVF
+716 GYELGKWDLEHEF
-729 DKFKSL
+729 NKFKSL

-745 KSESICVAC
+745 KIEKICVAC

-768 GFNEF
+768 GFDKF

-803 TTYVPH
+803 TTYIPH

>member
-1 MSFFYYIMNIEGQAK
+1 MK
-16 ESLEMI
+16 
-22 YQVSDLNIINNEHY
+22 YQVTKLNVINQEHY
-36 NTIKD
+36 DIIKD
-41 KCFTTLEEIPLS
+41 KCFTELSEIPLTT
-53 NHYVIDT
+53 HYVLDT
-60 ETCRTQKEMLLDTN
+60 ETCRTKEEMLLNTN
-74 MEQQVKTYAF
+74 MEQEVKTYAV
-84 GAMAI
+84 GVMSV
-89 GDKDNNM
+89 GDKDSNM
-96 FVCETWEMFFENV
+96 FVCETWEMFFENIYKTV
-109 YNTIANN
+109 QAN
-116 LNFYLKK
+116 LKFYLKN

-128 KKNLDVTIKVG
+128 KKNLDITIKIG

-154 NNLGYVYST
+154 NNLGYIYST

-184 CYNITQANGVHYGA
+184 CYNMTQANGVHYGA
-198 KVCLQ
+198 KVCLK
-203 DTIKHQKVITK
+203 DTIINQKIISK
-214 GKNKGKVTD
+214 GKNKGKLVE
-223 QEVKIYIE
+223 QEIKIYLE

-245 AYKFVEMEEMYYKLN
+245 AHKFVEMDEMYYKLN
-260 NEYDYD
+260 TEYNYD
-266 RVREDGH
+266 KVRSNGH

-294 EDFYYDTLLTF
+294 EDFYYATLLTF

-311 IYLSDNLKTSASI
+311 IYLNDNLKTSASI

-338 SEIMDIK
+338 NEITDIK
-345 EARENFN
+345 GARENFN

-358 KRIELSQK
+358 KRIELKQE
-366 IKDMERYSYRGGWT
+366 IKDMERLSYRGGWT
-380 HANLKYINQIV
+380 HANLKHINKIV
-391 EKHGVSID
+391 EKQGVSID

-413 PYGAPIEFDSIEE
+413 PYGAPIEFNSIEDMKE
-426 MRAYMEEMNID
+426 YMKENELTMD
-437 MSDHVYIINTGF
+437 DHVFIINTGF
-449 DYVKP
+449 DYVRP
-454 KKKEYD
+454 KSEKYD

-481 MEGKVIQNG
+481 HGAKVVQNG

-496 NYWDNENKIQIYKK
+496 NYWGEDNKIQIYKK
-510 GVQEIANYSFTITN
+510 GCEEIANYNFTITN
-524 VEHDFLNKYYDFG
+524 VEYDFLNKYYEFG
-537 YHAELDFIDEDIT
+537 YHGEIDFIDDEIT
-550 FSELKTGKVL
+550 FEGLRTGKVL
-560 LYKAERGLLREY
+560 LYKAERGILREY

-619 LDNLFLNDDGIFS
+619 LDNLFLNDEGIFS

-671 VEIQTMIIE
+671 VEIQTMVIE

-702 QLIEALKKIDYELD
+702 QLIEALKKINYELD
-716 GYELGKWDLEHVF
+716 GYELGKWDLEHEF
-729 DKFKSL
+729 NKFKSL

-745 KSESICVAC
+745 KIEKICVAC

-768 GFNEF
+768 GFDKF

-803 TTYVPH
+803 TIYIPH